1 MQSFNYHKPSSVAEA
16 KSLLAGASDG
26 TLMAG
31 GMTLLPTMKQRL
43 AAPSDVIDI
52 GGIAELGGISVDDD
66 SVTIGAG
73 VKHADVAS
81 SADVRA
87 AIPGL
92 AALAGQ
98 IGDAHVRHM
107 GTIGGSVANN
117 DPAADYP
124 GACLALGATIVTS
137 DREIAADDFFT
148 GLFDT
153 ALNDGEIVTAV
164 RFPKPARS
172 AYAKF
177 PNPASRY
184 ALVGVFVSQGADGGA
199 RVAIT
204 GAGQDG
210 SHRNSAM
217 EAALSGNF
225 SSAALDGM
233 SVDAGGMNA
242 DIHGSAEY
250 RAHLCTV
257 MAKRAVD
264 AAG

>member
-1 MQSFNYHKPSSVAEA
+1 MHSFNYHKPSSVAEA
-16 KSLLAGASDG
+16 KQMLAGASDG
-26 TLMAG
+26 TLMSG

-43 AAPSDVIDI
+43 ASPSDVIDI
-52 GGIAELGGISVDDD
+52 GGIAELSGISVDGDT
-66 SVTIGAG
+66 VTIGAAT
-73 VKHADVAS
+73 KHADVAS
-81 SADVRA
+81 SADVAA

-92 AALAGQ
+92 AALAGH

-124 GACLALGATIVTS
+124 GACLGLGATIVTS

-148 GLFDT
+148 GMFDT

-164 RFPKPARS
+164 KFPKPARS

-184 ALVGVFVSQGADGGA
+184 AMAGAFVAQMADGSA

-210 SHRNSAM
+210 AHRNGAM

-225 SSAALDGM
+225 SASALDGV
-233 SVDAGGMNA
+233 SVDAGSMNA
-242 DIHGSAEY
+242 DIHGSAAY
-250 RAHLCTV
+250 RAHLCSV

-264 AAG
+264 AAS